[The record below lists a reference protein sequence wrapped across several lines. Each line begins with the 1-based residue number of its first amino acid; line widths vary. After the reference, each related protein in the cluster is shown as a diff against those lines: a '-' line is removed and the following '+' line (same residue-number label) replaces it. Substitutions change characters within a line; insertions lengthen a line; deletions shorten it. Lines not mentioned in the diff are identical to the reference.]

1 MNIGILP
8 FRREKRV
15 DGINRLTY
23 GILDELINIDKNNNY
38 SYVGNG
44 KWLGIDL
51 PENIVMS
58 DSWNIINLNAFMIN
72 NNYNII
78 HSYFYSY
85 YFNSK
90 FSCARILTI
99 HDLMPRMKMYF
110 GENWSK
116 SVHWMDTIIADSEY
130 TKSDIINSYNVSPDI
145 IKVVYPGLFKL
156 DVKDSGE
163 IGARIRKIVEK
174 PYIMTVSTLR
184 AYKNML
190 GLVKAFC
197 LFKELNA
204 NTDINLIIVGNN
216 NKSNDVIKEIMNF
229 CGERRDIIFTGYV
242 TDDELVYLY
251 KNSIATGFVS
261 FYEGFGL
268 PVLESLSYGKT
279 VICSDQTSIPEVGG
293 DAVEYCNPY
302 DIESIENAI
311 EKVVLNDNYRR
322 ELEKKA
328 LIQASKFSYKK
339 SAEDTLEI
347 YKLYN

>member
-163 IGARIRKIVEK
+163 IGVRIRKIVEK

-311 EKVVLNDNYRR
+311 EKVVLNDNYRN
-322 ELEKKA
+322 ELEKRA
-328 LIQASKFSYKK
+328 LIQAAKFSYNKA
-339 SAEDTLEI
+339 AEETLKI
-347 YKLYN
+347 YNYYK

>member
-8 FRREKRV
+8 FRKEKRV

-23 GILDELINIDKNNNY
+23 GVLNELINIDPINSY
-38 SYVGNG
+38 SYVGSG

-51 PENIVMS
+51 DEKPVMA
-58 DSWNIINLNAFMIN
+58 DSWNIINLNGFMLN

-130 TKSDIINSYNVSPDI
+130 TKSDIVNSYNVNPDT
-145 IKVVYPGLFKL
+145 IKIVYPGLFKA
-156 DVKDSGE
+156 DIKSSTE
-163 IGARIRKIVEK
+163 IRKEIIEITTS

-184 AYKNML
+184 SYKNML

-197 LFKELNA
+197 LFKELNS
-204 NTDINLIIVGNN
+204 NMDVNLIVVGNN

-229 CGERRDIIFTGYV
+229 CGERKDVILTGYV
-242 TDDELVYLY
+242 SDNELAYLY
-251 KNSIATGFVS
+251 ENSLATGFVS

-268 PVLESLSYGKT
+268 PVLESLSFGKT
-279 VICSDQTSIPEVGG
+279 VICSDRTSLPEVGG
-293 DAVEYCNPY
+293 NAVEYCNPY
-302 DIESIENAI
+302 EIESIENAI
-311 EKVVLNDNYRR
+311 ENVVLNDTHRKD
-322 ELEKKA
+322 LEKKA
-328 LIQASKFSYKK
+328 LIQASKFSYEKAAK
-339 SAEDTLEI
+339 ETLRI
-347 YKLYN
+347 YSQFK

>member
-1 MNIGILP
+1 
-8 FRREKRV
+8 
-15 DGINRLTY
+15 
-23 GILDELINIDKNNNY
+23 
-38 SYVGNG
+38 
-44 KWLGIDL
+44 
-51 PENIVMS
+51 
-58 DSWNIINLNAFMIN
+58 
-72 NNYNII
+72 
-78 HSYFYSY
+78 
-85 YFNSK
+85 
-90 FSCARILTI
+90 
-99 HDLMPRMKMYF
+99 MPRMKMYF

-163 IGARIRKIVEK
+163 IGVRIRKIVEK

>member
-51 PENIVMS
+51 PENIVML

-163 IGARIRKIVEK
+163 IGVRIRKIVEK

-322 ELEKKA
+322 ELEKRA
-328 LIQASKFSYKK
+328 LIQAAKFSYNKA
-339 SAEDTLEI
+339 AEETLKI
-347 YKLYN
+347 YSMFK

>member
-163 IGARIRKIVEK
+163 IGVRIRKIVEK
-174 PYIMTVSTLR
+174 PCIMTVSTLR

-322 ELEKKA
+322 ELEKRA
-328 LIQASKFSYKK
+328 LIQAAKFSYNKA
-339 SAEDTLEI
+339 AEETLKI
-347 YKLYN
+347 YSMFK

>member
-1 MNIGILP
+1 MKIGILP
-8 FRREKRV
+8 FRREKHV

-23 GILDELINIDKNNNY
+23 GILDELINIDKSNNY

-44 KWLGIDL
+44 KWLGIEL
-51 PENIVMS
+51 QENMVMA
-58 DSWNIINLNAFMIN
+58 DSWNIINLNAFMLN

-85 YFNSK
+85 YFNSR

-116 SVHWMDTIIADSEY
+116 SVHWMDTIITDSEY
-130 TKSDIINSYNVSPDI
+130 TKSDIINSYNVNPDT

-156 DVKDSGE
+156 NVKSSGE
-163 IGARIRKIVEK
+163 ISNKIRKIIER

-190 GLVKAFC
+190 GLVKGFC
-197 LFKELNA
+197 LFKELNV
-204 NTDINLIIVGNN
+204 NSDINLIIVGKKNN
-216 NKSNDVIKEIMNF
+216 NDNVIKEIMKV
-229 CGERRDIIFTGYV
+229 CGERKDVIFTGYV
-242 TDDELVYLY
+242 TDSELAYLY
-251 KNSIATGFVS
+251 KNSLATGFVS

-268 PVLESLSYGKT
+268 PVLESLSFGKT
-279 VICSDQTSIPEVGG
+279 VICSDRTSLPEVGG

-302 DIESIENAI
+302 EIESIENAI

-322 ELEKKA
+322 ELEKRA
-328 LIQASKFSYKK
+328 LIQAAKFSYNK
-339 SAEDTLEI
+339 AARETLE
-347 YKLYN
+347 LYNLFK

>member
-15 DGINRLTY
+15 DGVNRLTY

-51 PENIVMS
+51 PENIVML

-99 HDLMPRMKMYF
+99 HDLMPRIKMYF

-163 IGARIRKIVEK
+163 IGVRIRKIVEK

-328 LIQASKFSYKK
+328 LIQASKFSYNKA
-339 SAEDTLEI
+339 AEETLKI
-347 YKLYN
+347 YSMFK

>member
-51 PENIVMS
+51 QENMVIA
-58 DSWNIINLNAFMIN
+58 DSWNIINLNSFMIN

-85 YFNSK
+85 YFNAK

-110 GENWSK
+110 GENWSE
-116 SVHWMDTIIADSEY
+116 SVHWMDTIIAVSEY
-130 TKSDIINSYNVSPDI
+130 TKSDIINTYNVSPDI

-163 IGARIRKIVEK
+163 IGVRIRKIVEK

-204 NTDINLIIVGNN
+204 NTDINLIIVGKN

-311 EKVVLNDNYRR
+311 EKVVLNDNYRQ
-322 ELEKKA
+322 ELEKRA
-328 LIQASKFSYKK
+328 LIQAAKFSYSKA
-339 SAEDTLEI
+339 AEETLKI
-347 YKLYN
+347 YNLFK

>member
-15 DGINRLTY
+15 DGVNRLTY

-51 PENIVMS
+51 PENIVML

-99 HDLMPRMKMYF
+99 HDLMPRNKMYF

-163 IGARIRKIVEK
+163 IGVRIRKIVEK

-322 ELEKKA
+322 ELEKRA
-328 LIQASKFSYKK
+328 LIQAAKFSYNKA
-339 SAEDTLEI
+339 AEETLKI
-347 YKLYN
+347 YSMFK

>member
-99 HDLMPRMKMYF
+99 HDLMPRIKMYF

-163 IGARIRKIVEK
+163 IGVRIRKIVEK

-322 ELEKKA
+322 ELEKRA
-328 LIQASKFSYKK
+328 LIQAAKFSYNKA
-339 SAEDTLEI
+339 AEETLKI
-347 YKLYN
+347 YSMFK

>member
-163 IGARIRKIVEK
+163 IGVRIRKIVEK

-216 NKSNDVIKEIMNF
+216 NKSNDVIKEIMDF

-311 EKVVLNDNYRR
+311 EKVVLNDNYRN
-322 ELEKKA
+322 ELEKRA
-328 LIQASKFSYKK
+328 LIQAAKFSYNKA
-339 SAEDTLEI
+339 AEETLKI
-347 YKLYN
+347 YNYYK

>member
-85 YFNSK
+85 YFNSN
-90 FSCARILTI
+90 FSFARILTI

-163 IGARIRKIVEK
+163 IGVRIRKIVEK

-322 ELEKKA
+322 ELEKRA
-328 LIQASKFSYKK
+328 LIQAAKFSYNKA
-339 SAEDTLEI
+339 AEETLKI
-347 YKLYN
+347 YSMFK

>member
-1 MNIGILP
+1 
-8 FRREKRV
+8 
-15 DGINRLTY
+15 
-23 GILDELINIDKNNNY
+23 
-38 SYVGNG
+38 
-44 KWLGIDL
+44 
-51 PENIVMS
+51 
-58 DSWNIINLNAFMIN
+58 
-72 NNYNII
+72 
-78 HSYFYSY
+78 
-85 YFNSK
+85 
-90 FSCARILTI
+90 
-99 HDLMPRMKMYF
+99 
-110 GENWSK
+110 
-116 SVHWMDTIIADSEY
+116 
-130 TKSDIINSYNVSPDI
+130 
-145 IKVVYPGLFKL
+145 
-156 DVKDSGE
+156 
-163 IGARIRKIVEK
+163 
-174 PYIMTVSTLR
+174 MTVSTLR

-204 NTDINLIIVGNN
+204 NTDINLIIVGKN

-311 EKVVLNDNYRR
+311 EKVVLNDNYRQ
-322 ELEKKA
+322 ELEKRA
-328 LIQASKFSYKK
+328 LIQAAKFSYSKA
-339 SAEDTLEI
+339 AEETLKI
-347 YKLYN
+347 YNLFNDKIV

>member
-51 PENIVMS
+51 QENMVIA
-58 DSWNIINLNAFMIN
+58 DSWNIINLNSFMIN

-110 GENWSK
+110 GENWSE
-116 SVHWMDTIIADSEY
+116 SVHWMDTIIAVSEY
-130 TKSDIINSYNVSPDI
+130 TKSDIINTYNVSPDI

-163 IGARIRKIVEK
+163 IGVRIRKIVEK

-204 NTDINLIIVGNN
+204 NTDINLIIVGKN

-311 EKVVLNDNYRR
+311 EKVVLNDNYRQ
-322 ELEKKA
+322 ELEKRA
-328 LIQASKFSYKK
+328 LIQAAKFSYSKA
-339 SAEDTLEI
+339 AEETLKI
-347 YKLYN
+347 YNLFK

>member
-8 FRREKRV
+8 FRREKRI

-58 DSWNIINLNAFMIN
+58 DSWNIINLNSFMIN

-163 IGARIRKIVEK
+163 IGDRIRKIVKK

-204 NTDINLIIVGNN
+204 NADINLIIVGNN

-322 ELEKKA
+322 ELEKRA
-328 LIQASKFSYKK
+328 LIQAAKFSYNKA
-339 SAEDTLEI
+339 AEETLKI
-347 YKLYN
+347 YNYYK

>member
-8 FRREKRV
+8 FRREKRI

-163 IGARIRKIVEK
+163 IGVRIRKIVEK

-311 EKVVLNDNYRR
+311 EKVVLNDNYRN
-322 ELEKKA
+322 ELEKRA
-328 LIQASKFSYKK
+328 LIQAAKFSYNKA
-339 SAEDTLEI
+339 AEETLKI
-347 YKLYN
+347 YNYYK

>member
-145 IKVVYPGLFKL
+145 IKVVYPGVFKF

-163 IGARIRKIVEK
+163 IGVRIRKIVEK

-311 EKVVLNDNYRR
+311 EKVVLNDNYRN
-322 ELEKKA
+322 ELEKRA
-328 LIQASKFSYKK
+328 LIQAARFSYNKA
-339 SAEDTLEI
+339 AEETLKI
-347 YKLYN
+347 YNYYK